1 MAFAPVDAPNHKRED
16 KKRVAYFYDSDVGNY
31 AYVSGHPM
39 KPHRIRLAHS
49 LVMNYGLYKKMEIY
63 RAKPASKY
71 EMTQFHTD
79 EYIDFLAKVTPDN
92 MDSYQKEQQKYNVG
106 DDCPVFDGLFEFC
119 GISAGGSMEGAAR
132 LNRQKADIAINW
144 AGGLHHAKKSEAS
157 GFCYVNDI
165 VLGIIELLRFHKR
178 VLYID
183 IDVHHGDGVEE
194 AFYTTDRVM
203 TVSFHKYGEYF
214 PGTGELRDIGV
225 GLGKHYAVNFPLR
238 DGIDD
243 TSYKGI
249 FEPVIR
255 ATMEYYQPSAVVLQ
269 CGGDSLSGDRLGCFN
284 LSMKGHANCVQ
295 FVKSFNLPTLILGG
309 GGYTMRNVARTWAF
323 ETGCLVG
330 EQMTANLPYNDYYE
344 YYAPDYELDVR
355 PSNMDNANSRE
366 YLDKILTQV
375 LENMKRTAHAP
386 SVQMTD
392 VPRDS
397 LGMNDDDEA
406 ALDDLDEDEN
416 SDKRRTQRRA
426 DKYVQ
431 KNGELSDSED
441 EEMEIDGNGR
451 PSGSRKRRVM
461 QNYRHIMDVGGNDSG
476 IETGSGMGTP
486 QQASSL
492 PDEAADEMNV
502 DDDLER
508 IGQPTPSPQNGE
520 NVNGAAPASGPQSPI
535 HDTPAVDDG
544 DVEMGDADAPNGHI
558 LAATAAQHEL
568 PHSMEEATST
578 VQQQR
583 TPPDSPPTPGEE
595 APSPVAA
602 NATVAETTTHL
613 AEDESAI
620 AVPAPHLPPATTE
633 PEATGA
639 TAEEAAIK
647 QEVIGDDEAAK
658 AREEGRME
666 RELANAEGEAKTEA
680 VAKVEAAEGDAEAT
694 IVERPAQGDGEPEA
708 GSGPEAKQGS

>member
-1 MAFAPVDAPNHKRED
+1 MSFAPVDPPKLKGD
-16 KKRVAYFYDSDVGNY
+16 SKKRVAYFYDSDVGNY

-49 LVMNYGLYKKMEIY
+49 LVMNYGLYKHMEIY
-63 RAKPASKY
+63 RAKPATKY

-92 MDSYQKEQQKYNVG
+92 MDSYAKEQQKYNVG

-203 TVSFHKYGEYF
+203 TASFHKYGEYF

-243 TSYKGI
+243 SSYKSI

-255 ATMEYYQPSAVVLQ
+255 AIMEFYQPEAVVLQ

-284 LSMKGHANCVQ
+284 LSMKGHANCVN
-295 FVKSFNLPTLILGG
+295 FVKSFNLPTLIVGG

-323 ETGCLVG
+323 ETGCIVG
-330 EQMTANLPYNDYYE
+330 EPMHPNLPYNDYYE

-366 YLDKILTQV
+366 YLEKILVQV
-375 LENMKRTAHAP
+375 LDNLKRTAHAP

-392 VPRDS
+392 VPRES

-406 ALDDLDEDEN
+406 ALDDLDEDQTGDIRM
-416 SDKRRTQRRA
+416 SQRRA
-426 DKYVQ
+426 DKYVE
-431 KNGELSDSED
+431 KNGELSDSD
-441 EEMEIDGNGR
+441 EEVVEDSNGR
-451 PSGSRKRRVM
+451 HTNRKRRIM
-461 QNYRHIMDVGGNDSG
+461 QNYRHIMDVGNDSG
-476 IETGSGMGTP
+476 LDTGSGVDTP
-486 QQASSL
+486 QQDSSL
-492 PDEAADEMNV
+492 PGDEMNV
-502 DDDLER
+502 DENLNDEIREILGE
-508 IGQPTPSPQNGE
+508 GPVPANGSVVASKSPSP
-520 NVNGAAPASGPQSPI
+520 
-535 HDTPAVDDG
+535 PAVDTADG
-544 DVEMGDADAPNGHI
+544 DIEMGEADA
-558 LAATAAQHEL
+558 E
-568 PHSMEEATST
+568 
-578 VQQQR
+578 
-583 TPPDSPPTPGEE
+583 
-595 APSPVAA
+595 
-602 NATVAETTTHL
+602 
-613 AEDESAI
+613 
-620 AVPAPHLPPATTE
+620 PATTNSTQPADEESTITVQPQTAHQSTPPESPPVQQPDHNAVNGDKAASATTKREGSAEETSAAE
-633 PEATGA
+633 PLAASSDQPDATGGPIEE
-639 TAEEAAIK
+639 TAVK
-647 QEVIGDDEAAK
+647 QEVVGDDDVAK
-658 AREEGRME
+658 AQDEGRLE
-666 RELANAEGEAKTEA
+666 REAANAEGEARTEA
-680 VAKVEAAEGDAEAT
+680 AARAEMDA
-694 IVERPAQGDGEPEA
+694 EPEA
-708 GSGPEAKQGS
+708 EL